1 MLRSLEVALLATLM
15 GVALPTT
22 AGAQQQTLGNPLT
35 SPSNAQFGCET
46 QPQLVEGGSYVLQPS
61 GVPDCTWFN
70 SLGGTVPGDGVVQR
84 VTIKSGAN
92 PAQVRFVVLRTLSSR
107 ESGSFCCFFAGESAV
122 FAPTPNT
129 TQSFVVNLPVQ
140 RNTDPGNGVVVQDT
154 VGVSA
159 ITGTG
164 TLPLHDTGR
173 HNFFD
178 PIDPA
183 ANASWN
189 YPRMSSANGG
199 SGRRPEGSGNGW
211 EVLLQTTFCPAGQTC
226 DGGGGGGDLTAPAVL
241 GRPAFGPNVF
251 RVGPR
256 ATPVVA
262 RANRGSRLRFRLSEA
277 STARI
282 KIQKPV
288 PGRRR
293 RGACVRPEKAP
304 RGAKRCKRWK
314 TVGTLT
320 RKGLPAGAAVVPF
333 SGRIAKR
340 ALRPGRYRVA
350 ITARDTAGNAS
361 KVAVAGFTI
370 VR

>member
-1 MLRSLEVALLATLM
+1 
-15 GVALPTT
+15 
-22 AGAQQQTLGNPLT
+22 
-35 SPSNAQFGCET
+35 
-46 QPQLVEGGSYVLQPS
+46 
-61 GVPDCTWFN
+61 
-70 SLGGTVPGDGVVQR
+70 
-84 VTIKSGAN
+84 
-92 PAQVRFVVLRTLSSR
+92 
-107 ESGSFCCFFAGESAV
+107 
-122 FAPTPNT
+122 
-129 TQSFVVNLPVQ
+129 
-140 RNTDPGNGVVVQDT
+140 
-154 VGVSA
+154 
-159 ITGTG
+159 
-164 TLPLHDTGR
+164 
-173 HNFFD
+173 
-178 PIDPA
+178 
-183 ANASWN
+183 
-189 YPRMSSANGG
+189 
-199 SGRRPEGSGNGW
+199 
-211 EVLLQTTFCPAGQTC
+211 VLLQTTFCPAGQTC

-262 RANRGSRLRFRLSEA
+262 RANRGSKLRFRLSEA

-293 RGACVRPEKAP
+293 RGTCVRPTKAP
-304 RGAKRCKRWK
+304 RDAKRCTRWK

-320 RKGLPAGAAVVPF
+320 RKDLPAGAAVVPF